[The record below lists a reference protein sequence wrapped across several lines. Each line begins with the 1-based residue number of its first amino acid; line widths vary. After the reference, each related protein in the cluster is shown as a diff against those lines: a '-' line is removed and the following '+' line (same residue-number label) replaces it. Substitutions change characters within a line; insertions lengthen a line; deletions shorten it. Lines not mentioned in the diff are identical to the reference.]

1 MTFEYKKFLT
11 ENRLTTTGILKNLSE
26 RDISGQYESLSKVI
40 EDEMDDMVEQGEIS
54 PEERSKAQ
62 TELESDDDYL
72 TYGSAEK
79 AIQLLLKKVRNI
91 SEVEEEEPDM
101 DAGPSAKEITKGS
114 TVELA
119 KKQNQLAKLLKRKDE
134 LVSKFKTNEI
144 SIDQYKQMIGNIP
157 QHIKTLT
164 ADIEKLE
171 GGELNEADDYENLTL
186 KMSKFAEA
194 LDKYEEHQLKT
205 MLVELAWKETTI
217 EKLIDSVLEF
227 ENINN

>member
-1 MTFEYKKFLT
+1 MAFEYKKFLT
-11 ENRLTTTGILKNLSE
+11 ENKLTNQSKVKALFE

-40 EDEMDDMVEQGEIS
+40 EDEMDDMVDQGKMTSI
-54 PEERSKAQ
+54 ERSKAQ
-62 TELESDDDYL
+62 HELESDDDYL

-79 AIQLLLKKVRNI
+79 AIQLLLKKVRKI
-91 SEVEEEEPDM
+91 SEVEEEESDM

-134 LVSKFKTNEI
+134 LVSKFKNNEI
-144 SIDQYKQMIGNIP
+144 NIDQYKEMIGHIP

-171 GGELNEADDYENLTL
+171 GGELNEGDDYENLTL

-194 LDKYEEHQLKT
+194 LDKYEDHQLKT
-205 MLVELAWKETTI
+205 MLLELAWKETTI
-217 EKLIDSVLEF
+217 EKLVDSIIEQ
-227 ENINN
+227 ENFNN